1 MTTHGSSQ
9 RFTLRLREIHHGQSP
24 EDLQR
29 KRRPRR
35 PPNPQSR
42 SSRSLNVNA
51 PGKTYPRDAAKYEAA
66 RKAFLKVLPKT
77 KGPGVTQSEMMA
89 LMKQPLCPASEWGTT
104 QGWWTKTVQLDA
116 EARGEVIRDGG
127 KPLRWKRAK

>member
-1 MTTHGSSQ
+1 MATPKKPAKKSTAMAAKPAKQ
-9 RFTLRLREIHHGQSP
+9 IVQV
-24 EDLQR
+24 
-29 KRRPRR
+29 
-35 PPNPQSR
+35 
-42 SSRSLNVNA
+42 LNVNA

-66 RKAFLKVLPKT
+66 RKAFLKVLPA

-89 LMKQPLCPASEWGTT
+89 LMKAALPASEWGTT

-127 KPLRWKRAK
+127 KPLRWKRKK